1 MDKWSFRAFARN
13 FARLIRKAQG
23 MKDLSPDPR
32 PGDNATP
39 QDVLVLAN
47 QYRSAFE
54 NLRRPK
60 GAAAKALIAPAHLCA
75 IHAIELYLH
84 ALLRQEG
91 TPYPALR
98 DHHHKLADMVTY
110 ECVAELNLRT
120 KTIQHLKTMTDSREY
135 VVVRYAPEM
144 KHKRSNP
151 TQVEATLKD
160 IADKVIERFTPSGS

>member
-1 MDKWSFRAFARN
+1 MAFSGVCPHFRPIFPQDHRMN
-13 FARLIRKAQG
+13 
-23 MKDLSPDPR
+23 DLSPAPR
-32 PGDNATP
+32 PGDNADP
-39 QDVLVLAN
+39 RDVLALAN

-91 TPYPALR
+91 TPYSTLR
-98 DHHHKLADMVTY
+98 DHHHKLSDMATY
-110 ECVAELNLRT
+110 ERVAELNLRT
-120 KTIQHLKTMTDSREY
+120 KTIEHLKTMTDSREY

-151 TQVEATLKD
+151 TQVEATLND
-160 IADKVIERFTPSGS
+160 IADKVIERFTPIGS